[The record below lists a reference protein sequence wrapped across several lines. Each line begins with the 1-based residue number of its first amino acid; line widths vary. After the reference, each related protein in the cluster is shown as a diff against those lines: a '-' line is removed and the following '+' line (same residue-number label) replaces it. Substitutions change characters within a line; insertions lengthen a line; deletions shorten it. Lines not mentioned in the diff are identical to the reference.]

1 MKKPILIDAL
11 HINMGGALMILN
23 HLVDRLVARK
33 ISFVLLKD
41 DRCPKLRSEDAVPQI
56 EVLSCNENVRKRY
69 YKSRH
74 DCFQTILCLG
84 NVPPPIKLDI
94 KVYTYIHNVSLL
106 KIPDDYPLSYKV
118 KGYLKRWYIR
128 QLASNTDGWIVQTNN
143 TCDLV
148 RRFLPVKQKE
158 VLEYP
163 FYYIPETFRTGRI
176 EKRQDYVFVGE
187 YTNAKGHE
195 YLMEAWRIL
204 SEKGFTGKLH
214 MTVSDTRICKLIS
227 DMQKDGVNIVNHG
240 FIDFHQI
247 AQLYNCSKAIVYPS
261 LNESLGLGIVEA
273 IEAGCDVI
281 GCDLPYTKSV
291 CTPSEY
297 FCPRSAE
304 SIAEAVLRY
313 EQGKSP
319 ATRLLIS
326 DKADELI
333 DFLSDKGI

>member
-1 MKKPILIDAL
+1 
-11 HINMGGALMILN
+11 MGGALMILN
-23 HLVDRLVARK
+23 HLIDRLVARN

-94 KVYTYIHNVSLL
+94 KAYTYIHNVSLL
-106 KIPDDYPLSYKV
+106 KIPDDYPLSYKM

-204 SEKGFTGKLH
+204 SKKGFPGKLH

-247 AQLYNCSKAIVYPS
+247 ARLYHFSKATVYPS
-261 LNESLGLGIVEA
+261 LNESLGLGIIEA

-291 CTPSEY
+291 CIPSEY
-297 FCPRSAE
+297 FCSRSAE

-313 EQGKSP
+313 EKGKSP
-319 ATRLLIS
+319 ATKLLIR
-326 DKADELI
+326 DMADELI
-333 DFLSDKGI
+333 DFLSSK